1 MDISKCPFCL
11 SSDVRVESWPAEPD
25 DPMQSYFALVTC
37 GKCGA
42 VGPVIS
48 DADVPRMIEEF
59 PAMPVEAVVA
69 QVAIHAW
76 GIPGRRALSLLV
88 SAFPD
93 A

>member
-42 VGPVIS
+42 VCPVIS
-48 DADVPRMIEEF
+48 DADVTRMIEEF
-59 PAMPVEAVVA
+59 PAMPVEDVVA
-69 QVAIHAW
+69 HVAIAAW
-76 GIPGRRALSLLV
+76 GIPGRR
-88 SAFPD
+88 PD